1 MQGRCNGGGTVV
13 IPLSP
18 LPPIDAIVLL
28 SLVSG
33 PGQLTSD
40 AYAGVEA
47 KEARDQGGYRDVCNN
62 VIGDRDEC
70 DERRPTCDARTCQ
83 CHHRPEAREQEERGA
98 RVVMRIVPASNKDVG
113 PPAF

>member
-47 KEARDQGGYRDVCNN
+47 KEARDQGGYRDVCN

-70 DERRPTCDARTCQ
+70 DERRATTNMRRKDMPVPSSAGGKR
-83 CHHRPEAREQEERGA
+83 AGGA
-98 RVVMRIVPASNKDVG
+98 RSQGGDEDRARV
-113 PPAF
+113 